1 MSIAQFFAI
10 LVARWK
16 VVMAV
21 LLATLVTTIGISL
34 ILPKTY
40 TGSASVLVQVATP
53 DPIVG
58 MSLASQLVPQVIT
71 SQVEI
76 LNSDRV
82 AQRVARLMRLNE
94 NADLR
99 AQWQEATQGVGSF
112 ESWLGDM
119 LQINLQVVPGQSNII
134 VVNYKSPD
142 RKLAAATANAFVK
155 AYLETALEL
164 RVDPARQS
172 TAFFDERAKSLRQQ
186 LEKAQT
192 ALSTYQRENG
202 IVATDERIDIET
214 ARLNEL
220 SSQLVAVQAVAAE
233 SSSRQAAAK
242 VASDRVQDVLNNG
255 LVAQLRGE
263 LSRQES
269 ALSQL
274 SARLGD
280 AHPQV
285 QEAKA
290 TIASLRSR
298 VDSEVARVAGGV
310 TVSNRINQSR
320 EAEIRAALDT
330 QRERVLKLKAQ
341 RDGMSSLLRDVDN
354 AQKAYDTVL
363 ARLNATSIESQAT
376 MTNLIEFS
384 RATEPIEPSSPQV
397 VLNSIVAVFLGSI
410 LAVGVA
416 LMLEFMNRR
425 VRSPNDVAQLAD
437 LHVIG
442 YLPKP
447 DRKTWLF
454 GARRGASMQTR
465 LVGYQ
470 GKAA

>member
-21 LLATLVTTIGISL
+21 LLATVATTIGISL

-40 TGSASVLVQVATP
+40 TGTASVLVQVATP

-58 MSLASQLVPQVIT
+58 MSLASQLVPSVIT

-82 AQRVARLMRLNE
+82 AQRAARLLRLNE

-99 AQWQEATQGVGSF
+99 ASWQESTQGMGSF
-112 ESWLGDM
+112 ETWLGDM
-119 LQINLQVVPGQSNII
+119 LQNGLQVVPGQSNII

-172 TAFFDERAKSLRQQ
+172 TAFFDERAKTLRQQ
-186 LEKAQT
+186 VDKAQM
-192 ALSTYQRENG
+192 ALSKYQRDNG
-202 IVATDERIDIET
+202 IVATDERLDIET

-220 SSQLVAVQAVAAE
+220 STQLVGLQAAAAE
-233 SSSRQAAAK
+233 SSSRQAAAN
-242 VASDRVQDVLNNG
+242 VASDRVQEVLSNG
-255 LVAQLRGE
+255 LVSQLRGE

-274 SARLGD
+274 TARLGD

-290 TIASLRSR
+290 TVAGLRAR
-298 VDSEVARVAGGV
+298 VDAEVARVAGGV
-310 TVSNRINQSR
+310 AVSNRINKSR
-320 EAEIRAALDT
+320 EAELRAALDQ

-341 RDGMSSLLRDVDN
+341 RDGMASLLRDVDN

-363 ARLNATSIESQAT
+363 ARLNTTSIESQAT
-376 MTNLIEFS
+376 MTNLVEFA
-384 RATEPIEPSSPQV
+384 RATEPVEPSSPQIL
-397 VLNSIVAVFLGSI
+397 LNTIVALFLGSV
-410 LAVGVA
+410 LAVGMA

-425 VRSPNDVAQLAD
+425 VRSPNDVLQLAD

-442 YLPKP
+442 VLPKP
-447 DRKTWLF
+447 DRKNWFRTRST
-454 GARRGASMQTR
+454 GSMQTR